1 MGCSSLGNGQTRCFG
16 HHRFDSSIARHSLTE
31 AGATIDG
38 IKNIM
43 LLYKT
48 DKAINQPNGI
58 AGLIL
63 LLNNAQT
70 YLKKYDN
77 FNGLDRLTF
86 ISSFINPFYKQLY
99 YTRLQT
105 GIGSPEG
112 QSPVNFNA
120 KSIF

>member
-1 MGCSSLGNGQTRCFG
+1 MLTMLQRMENEPDRIYKFPDELVWDAVRSTIVRLAALGITG
-16 HHRFDSSIARHSLTE
+16 FDSPIARHSLTE

-43 LLYKT
+43 LLFKS

-58 AGLIL
+58 AGIIL

-77 FNGLDRLTF
+77 FNGFDRLTF

-99 YTRLQT
+99 
-105 GIGSPEG
+105 
-112 QSPVNFNA
+112 
-120 KSIF
+120 